1 MHKMRPCL
9 IQTSRLQLHAIA
21 ESDAADMCEIFTH
34 PLVKQTYMLPDLES
48 TEAQMKLFSAFQ
60 TLSLREDRFVYG
72 IYLED
77 RVIGF
82 VNDVEITETSI
93 ELGYVIHPAHHNCGF
108 ATEALQACIQAL
120 HTMGFETVRT
130 GAFQE
135 NPASIRVMEKSG
147 MTRLAETEIIPYR
160 GKDHLCV
167 YFEKRKNA

>member
-1 MHKMRPCL
+1 MHNMVYRVV
-9 IQTSRLQLHAIA
+9 QVHR
-21 ESDAADMCEIFTH
+21 DRY
-34 PLVKQTYMLPDLES
+34 LVRNEEKELYC
-48 TEAQMKLFSAFQ
+48 
-60 TLSLREDRFVYG
+60 TLTGSIRYREEFPVVGD
-72 IYLED
+72 
-77 RVIGF
+77 
-82 VNDVEITETSI
+82 DVEITETSI

-130 GAFQE
+130 GAFEE